1 MSVSSRTPDY
11 QGGQALSRQQQTFA
25 FCLVKVERAM
35 GIETIPGV
43 PLCGFVRVYALVK
56 RTEAHRNPS
65 QLLQTATTR
74 RQWQARKKGQGK
86 PPRKTRSRP
95 DSSYCTNPL

>member
-35 GIETIPGV
+35 GIETITGV
-43 PLCGFVRVYALVK
+43 PLCVFTRVSAPVK
-56 RTEAHRNPS
+56 RTKAHSHPR
-65 QLLQTATTR
+65 QLLQTATIFHPMR
-74 RQWQARKKGQGK
+74 NWR
-86 PPRKTRSRP
+86 
-95 DSSYCTNPL
+95 

>member
-1 MSVSSRTPDY
+1 
-11 QGGQALSRQQQTFA
+11 
-25 FCLVKVERAM
+25 M

-43 PLCGFVRVYALVK
+43 PLCGFMRVYALVK

-86 PPRKTRSRP
+86 RDRDRLANDVPPHGNKA
-95 DSSYCTNPL
+95 